1 MMTDNSSSN
10 NIANDN
16 SLPLRGVGPIIPGAI
31 IKGTEF
37 NDREA
42 PVSPEMLIENNTIQQ
57 EATVSEQESSE
68 N

>member
-1 MMTDNSSSN
+1 MTDSDNSN
-10 NIANDN
+10 NSAND
-16 SLPLRGVGPIIPGAI
+16 SPQSIRGFTPIIPGTI

>member
-1 MMTDNSSSN
+1 MTNNDNSN
-10 NIANDN
+10 NSANDN
-16 SLPLRGVGPIIPGAI
+16 SQSIRGVAPIIPGTI

-42 PVSPEMLIENNTIQQ
+42 PISPEMLIENNAIQQ
-57 EATVSEQESSE
+57 ETTVNEQESSE